1 MFALFDNGG
10 NRYATTIF
18 VLVSAVQK
26 VSRCTRIP
34 EGTLLYRG
42 LGGLVDLPDT
52 FHDADDLGRS
62 GYLDWGMMS
71 TSSDLDVALGYSGV
85 NQRRPKAMVMMI
97 EATTVDRGAD
107 ISEFS
112 QYPGEKEFLWLP
124 CSFVQR
130 AQQMSRGRVQVVD
143 GALVTFVP
151 VRVNL
156 NLKTETVDELMEKKK
171 SMHLTAFEF
180 RVNELRQQLHD
191 KAIAGDA
198 DTRLKRDK
206 DRDGVYWKKSYSI
219 DSYIQS
225 QVAKVEAVLQKHR
238 ERSVSDYSD
247 DAVFR
252 SLVAESFDAIS
263 MAHATLVWWLKD
275 ETVRIHL
282 VQDDFSLLWCQRE
295 YEVYLQLRCKYATHE
310 GSLSAAVELCKTR
323 NLFCLDI
330 NERNSNNETPLLAS
344 VGSSGSLD
352 DVILLITARSD
363 LAVVNSLGESALM
376 LAAQRG
382 RSDVIDALL
391 QAGAH
396 CNQVDKDGRTALY
409 IAARNDHPCCIERLI
424 SARADVN
431 LARANGTTP
440 LFSASCNGRTACVR
454 ALLRS
459 NADTSLTW
467 EGWTPLETAIHN
479 SHPEVVRL
487 LEEFSSPLKKKTK
500 RDDDGEDHHLR

>member
-1 MFALFDNGG
+1 
-10 NRYATTIF
+10 
-18 VLVSAVQK
+18 
-26 VSRCTRIP
+26 
-34 EGTLLYRG
+34 LYRG
-42 LGGLVDLPDT
+42 LGGLVDLPDAY
-52 FHDADDLGRS
+52 HDADEFGRS
-62 GYLDWGMMS
+62 GFLEWGMMS
-71 TSSDLDVALGYSGV
+71 TSSDMDVALGYSGV
-85 NQRRPKAMVMMI
+85 NKRRPKAMVMMI
-97 EATTVDRGAD
+97 EATSVNRGAD

-112 QYPGEKEFLWLP
+112 QYPEEKEFLWLP

-130 AQQMSRGRVQVVD
+130 AHQRSRGRVQVVD

-171 SMHLTAFEF
+171 SLHLTAFEF

-191 KAIAGDA
+191 QARAGDA

-206 DRDGVYWKKSYSI
+206 DRDGLYWKKSYSI
-219 DSYIQS
+219 DSFIQS

-238 ERSVSDYSD
+238 DRSVFDYSD

-252 SLVAESFDAIS
+252 SLVAESLDATC
-263 MAHATLVWWLKD
+263 MAHSTVLWWLKD
-275 ETVRIHL
+275 ETVRLHL

-295 YEVYLQLRCKYATHE
+295 YEAYLQLRCKYATHE
-310 GSLSAAVELCKTR
+310 GSTSAAVELCKTR
-323 NLFCLDI
+323 NLFCVNI
-330 NERNSNNETPLLAS
+330 NERNSNHETPLLAS

-352 DVILLITARSD
+352 DVLWLISARSD
-363 LAVVNSLGESALM
+363 LAAVNSLGESALM

-391 QAGAH
+391 RAGAH

-409 IAARNDHPCCIERLI
+409 IAARNDYPCCIEILI

-454 ALLRS
+454 ALLLS
-459 NADTSLTW
+459 NADTSLKW
-467 EGWTPLETAIHN
+467 EGWTPLDTAIYNNH
-479 SHPEVVRL
+479 HEVVRL
-487 LEEFSSPLKKKTK
+487 LEEVSSPSTKKSK
-500 RDDDGEDHHLR
+500 RGEDGEDPHLH